1 MWIVLYLVLLLIYF
15 LHRVCKPFFR
25 SSQHICNATFCFS
38 ATLQGQRANNAVGDY
53 KDESQKHILLLT
65 NGNTEEV
72 IDYFLE
78 KCRSMEIEIKSNKVA
93 VLTRGRI
100 HSDTDVKDLWKSKK
114 MELVAKSAYEWKCGS
129 RKKACSDMSKA
140 SYRILIGEEVDDY
153 LISKKIGEYTD
164 EDNWKDFI
172 IDIFYGL
179 PDIDLGIAEWVKQF
193 IELYSNIFE
202 KNKFQAAEGTNI
214 KDILK
219 IKTRDR
225 SNPDLRRYH

>member
-1 MWIVLYLVLLLIYF
+1 M
-15 LHRVCKPFFR
+15 
-25 SSQHICNATFCFS
+25 
-38 ATLQGQRANNAVGDY
+38 
-53 KDESQKHILLLT
+53 
-65 NGNTEEV
+65 NGNV
-72 IDYFLE
+72 VLE
-78 KCRSMEIEIKSNKVA
+78 KRHA
-93 VLTRGRI
+93 VICLN
-100 HSDTDVKDLWKSKK
+100 
-114 MELVAKSAYEWKCGS
+114 
-129 RKKACSDMSKA
+129 A

-225 SNPDLRRYH
+225 SNPDLRRYLKNFLKRKPTRIIQDCLFTG